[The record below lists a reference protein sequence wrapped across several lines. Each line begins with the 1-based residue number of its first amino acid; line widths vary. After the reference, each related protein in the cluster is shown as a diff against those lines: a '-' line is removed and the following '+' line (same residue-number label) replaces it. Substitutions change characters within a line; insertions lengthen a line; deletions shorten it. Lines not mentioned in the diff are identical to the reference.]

1 MAEIIN
7 LCEYIKK
14 REEKE
19 IDRLS
24 EKLADLISDL
34 DLEDQFEMYVSA
46 QEDSDHVWGMPYVFT
61 TQYYDAHDSSI
72 YKKVKTLSDVTD
84 VLTGITLELD
94 AMGYTGWADKISQ
107 VVGEMFASGSFRRE
121 V

>member
-24 EKLADLISDL
+24 QKLADLISEL
-34 DLEDQFEMYVSA
+34 DLEDQFEMYVES
-46 QEDSDHVWGMPYVFT
+46 QEENDQIWGMPYIFT
-61 TQYYDAHDSSI
+61 APYYSPPNSD
-72 YKKVKTLSDVTD
+72 YQKVKSLSDVTD

-94 AMGYTGWADKISQ
+94 AMGYSHWADKISA